1 MIDHPATRTAERPAP
16 RWLRPAPR
24 LLAAGRHPDRLP
36 RRAAQR
42 EAPGIA
48 RGLSPDSAGSA
59 KASEGSAAYIDSVH
73 SLGVKP
79 VVTDWPNFGPLLR
92 IRRYRPVFTFWN
104 VSVLL
109 VVNT

>member
-1 MIDHPATRTAERPAP
+1 MAAGGT
-16 RWLRPAPR
+16 R
-24 LLAAGRHPDRLP
+24 LLAAGRQPCRLP
-36 RRAAQR
+36 RQAAQR

-48 RGLSPDSAGSA
+48 RGLSLDSAGSA
-59 KASEGSAAYIDSVH
+59 TAGEGSAVYIDSVH

-92 IRRYRPVFTFWN
+92 IRRNRPVFTFWN
-104 VSVLL
+104 VSVVP